1 MRIEKK
7 AAKSFGRR
15 LRQLRQER
23 GWSQEELST
32 RADISKNYIGEIER
46 GENNVSIHYIARL
59 AAALSVTMEE
69 IFHGLYGL
77 LTAN

>member
-15 LRQLRQER
+15 R
-23 GWSQEELST
+23 SQEELST

-59 AAALSVTMEE
+59 AAALNVTIGEL
-69 IFHGLYGL
+69 FQGL
-77 LTAN
+77 

>member
-32 RADISKNYIGEIER
+32 RAHISKTYIGEIER

-69 IFHGLYGL
+69 MFHGL
-77 LTAN
+77 

>member
-59 AAALSVTMEE
+59 AAALNVTVGEL
-69 IFHGLYGL
+69 FHGL
-77 LTAN
+77 

>member
-1 MRIEKK
+1 MKVSGMRNEKK

-59 AAALSVTMEE
+59 AAALSITIGEL
-69 IFHGLYGL
+69 FQGL
-77 LTAN
+77 

>member
-23 GWSQEELST
+23 SWSQEELST

-46 GENNVSIHYIARL
+46 GENNVSIHYISRL
-59 AAALSVTMEE
+59 AAALGVTLGEL
-69 IFHGLYGL
+69 FQGL
-77 LTAN
+77 